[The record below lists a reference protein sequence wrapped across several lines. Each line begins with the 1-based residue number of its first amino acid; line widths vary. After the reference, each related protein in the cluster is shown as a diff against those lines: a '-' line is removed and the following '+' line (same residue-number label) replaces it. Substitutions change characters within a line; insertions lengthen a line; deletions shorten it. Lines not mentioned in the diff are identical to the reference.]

1 MQYAETSRHYFSGYR
16 CTITPGSDLVELQRA
31 DRMDQSLL
39 SGPQVKMGA
48 PITVNIQRRSLIR
61 IQCLLKSVITLLIIF
76 SCILSSH
83 GDLISGE
90 DQYDSPVLVIEVLRN
105 YQNSLQT
112 QSGIN
117 GSSEI
122 QCQVDVEAVLDGY
135 AESELWAFR
144 SE

>member
-1 MQYAETSRHYFSGYR
+1 MRHYFSGYR
-16 CTITPGSDLVELQRA
+16 CTITTGSNLVELQRA

-48 PITVNIQRRSLIR
+48 PVTVNIQRRSLFR
-61 IQCLLKSVITLLIIF
+61 MQCLLKSVITVLIIF
-76 SCILSSH
+76 SCISSSR
-83 GDLISGE
+83 GDIISE
-90 DQYDSPVLVIEVLRN
+90 DQHDSHLLAINVLRN
-105 YQNSLQT
+105 YKNSWQY

-117 GSSEI
+117 GSSET